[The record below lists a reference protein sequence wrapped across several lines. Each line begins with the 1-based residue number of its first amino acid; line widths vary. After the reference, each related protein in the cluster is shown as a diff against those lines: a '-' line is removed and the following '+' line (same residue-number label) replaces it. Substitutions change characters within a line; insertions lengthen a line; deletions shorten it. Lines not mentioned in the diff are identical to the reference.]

1 MDLPYEYDV
10 NYTFNISNI
19 SLFDAGGNSWM
30 NSFEER
36 GDDMIKTT
44 PKHPAQAPTGPITRS
59 KANKSKN
66 AFNWLIHGIW
76 SKMNFNKVTS
86 STSDN

>member
-1 MDLPYEYDV
+1 MDLPSEYNV
-10 NYTFNISNI
+10 NSTFNISNL
-19 SLFDAGGNSWM
+19 SLFDACGNSWM

-44 PKHPAQAPTGPITRS
+44 PKDQAQAPTAPITRS

-66 AFNWLIHGIW
+66 AFNWLIQSIW
-76 SKMNFNKVTS
+76 S
-86 STSDN
+86 